1 MCTSSFT
8 ARGGYLHLNC
18 SLRLFHTLWALLP
31 ARSLYAVRCVACPC
45 FLYGASAIPRQVG
58 WAARWRGGSS
68 QKDRFVRSTQSA
80 LSASSFN
87 LFFLLLGIQP
97 IILFVGPH
105 KQNNYCFLSV
115 FTCTDVGRLAVA
127 RQYVTWSRV
136 YTASC
141 TWLTP
146 LAAAAPHTI
155 CSTPAVSRCS
165 SYCDAYSDTLCEWTI
180 ALLETAV
187 GVVSVSN
194 NFILRA
200 SDLKLRIL
208 FPSLLPC
215 LLRLHRTSTI
225 CVVPSIVRP
234 AHSLSPDFKFL
245 PQTLVSLSLQFIVN
259 VSRKQ

>member
-115 FTCTDVGRLAVA
+115 FTCTDVGASVRHV
-127 RQYVTWSRV
+127 VSRV
-136 YTASC
+136 HGLLHLTYTISGCGAAYC
-141 TWLTP
+141 IQYTRCFP
-146 LAAAAPHTI
+146 LFELLWRYLWYIVWVDNRFTRD
-155 CSTPAVSRCS
+155 CRRC
-165 SYCDAYSDTLCEWTI
+165 CFGFE
-180 ALLETAV
+180 
-187 GVVSVSN
+187 
-194 NFILRA
+194 
-200 SDLKLRIL
+200 
-208 FPSLLPC
+208 
-215 LLRLHRTSTI
+215 
-225 CVVPSIVRP
+225 
-234 AHSLSPDFKFL
+234 
-245 PQTLVSLSLQFIVN
+245 
-259 VSRKQ
+259 

>member
-18 SLRLFHTLWALLP
+18 SLRLFHTLWALLL
-31 ARSLYAVRCVACPC
+31 ARSLYAARCVACPC

-155 CSTPAVSRCS
+155 YSTPAVSRCS
-165 SYCDAYSDTLCEWTI
+165 SYCDCSSDTLCEWTI

-194 NFILRA
+194 NFILQA
-200 SDLKLRIL
+200 SDLNSEYC
-208 FPSLLPC
+208 FQAFC

>member
-1 MCTSSFT
+1 M
-8 ARGGYLHLNC
+8 
-18 SLRLFHTLWALLP
+18 
-31 ARSLYAVRCVACPC
+31 
-45 FLYGASAIPRQVG
+45 SAP
-58 WAARWRGGSS
+58 
-68 QKDRFVRSTQSA
+68 TSA
-80 LSASSFN
+80 LSVCCAVRRLSLLPLWSQCHTAPSRLGRTLARRLLSKGPVCPLHTIRIICFFIQS
-87 LFFLLLGIQP
+87 FFLLLGIQP

-155 CSTPAVSRCS
+155 YSTPAVSRCS
-165 SYCDAYSDTLCEWTI
+165 SYCDASSDTLCEWTI

-200 SDLKLRIL
+200 SDLNSEYCFQAFAFFVSIGRRPSAW
-208 FPSLLPC
+208 FP
-215 LLRLHRTSTI
+215 
-225 CVVPSIVRP
+225 V
-234 AHSLSPDFKFL
+234 
-245 PQTLVSLSLQFIVN
+245 
-259 VSRKQ
+259 